1 MSDSLPETPDSPERD
16 AILRKVADGIP
27 TFAFQCPLG
36 TPGVFS
42 LTVLRETLRDLVHQ
56 YALNDTEGLDESM
69 TLVAMNVSL
78 LSGEG

>member
-1 MSDSLPETPDSPERD
+1 MPLSPMNRD
-16 AILRKVADGIP
+16 FILRKVAKGIP
-27 TFAFQCPLG
+27 TTSLVCPLG

-42 LTVLRETLRDLVHQ
+42 LVVLRETLRDLVQQ
-56 YALNDTEGLDESM
+56 YADNDTEGLEESI